1 MSDENSKMSTEEVA
15 EHANDKVDA
24 LIELLVK
31 KKVITEEEFEK
42 EFDGLFEWVAGFEMT
57 TSESLKIAPRG
68 FWLKMMK
75 NLSHRWG
82 VYKND

>member
-42 EFDGLFEWVAGFEMT
+42 EFDGLFE
-57 TSESLKIAPRG
+57 
-68 FWLKMMK
+68 
-75 NLSHRWG
+75 
-82 VYKND
+82 